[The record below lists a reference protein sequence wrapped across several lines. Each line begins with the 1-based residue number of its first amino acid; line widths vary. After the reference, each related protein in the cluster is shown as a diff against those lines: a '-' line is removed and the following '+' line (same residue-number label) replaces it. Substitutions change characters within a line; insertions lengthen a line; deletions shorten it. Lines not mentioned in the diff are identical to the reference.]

1 MATGTTS
8 AAVKTGGSNP
18 TYVRATHTETWD
30 GTAWS
35 TSATLSLARFQAG
48 SAGTAPTAI
57 IFGGGGQPST
67 PTSGIRTET
76 EEFSEVTS
84 AAEAADIDFD

>member
-8 AAVKTGGSNP
+8 AAIKTGGSNP

-30 GTAWS
+30 GPSWS
-35 TSATLSLARFQAG
+35 TSATLNLARFQAG

-76 EEFSEVTS
+76 EEFSGETT
-84 AAEAADIDFD
+84 AAEAADVDFD

>member
-35 TSATLSLARFQAG
+35 TSATLNLARFQAG

-76 EEFSEVTS
+76 EEFSDVTS
-84 AAEAADIDFD
+84 AAEASDIAFD